1 MPTTVGSCVVILRE
15 HNKPDGRFLLD
26 AMTWSGSHLRLG
38 KQAYNKLGEE
48 ASTVVKNSDV
58 AKVFQDIADLLELK
72 GENVFKIRA
81 YQKAARAIDY
91 HPRELEAMTE
101 DGEDLQSIPG
111 VGEAI
116 AKKATELIATG
127 KLGYYENLK
136 AEFPQGITNLLDIP
150 GIGPRTANKLS
161 SELGISSVDELERA
175 IDDGRVAKLFRL
187 GEKTAENILHQIQA
201 LRRKDQ
207 RIPIGEALPIV
218 EEIIA
223 ALRSI
228 PGVKNLTPA
237 GSLRRFQDTVGDI
250 DLMGTANEPQEV
262 IDPFVALPLVR
273 QVLAQ
278 GSTKASVIVSGGLQ
292 VDLRMVEHDSFGS
305 LLQYFTG
312 SKQHNISL
320 REKWR
325 KRGLKLSEYGITVVA
340 TAKLEKFA
348 TEEEFYRRL
357 GIQYIPPEI
366 REAQGEIERA
376 EQGSMPS
383 LVELSDIKGD
393 LHTHTDWSDGNDSI
407 EELALAAQDM
417 GYQYIA
423 ITEHSVGRG
432 IAHGLSIER
441 LREQVGEIKALNRRL
456 SGVRVLTG
464 TEVDIRAD
472 GSLDLPHEILAELDI
487 VTAAVHSAMNQSEEK
502 MTDRVIK
509 AIENPDVDMIAHPTC
524 RLIGEREPVAID
536 LEAVFRAAA
545 KYSKIMEINAMPDRL
560 DLKDAHAFRARELG
574 AKLAIGTDA
583 HSVAHLGLMR
593 FGIGVAR
600 RAWSEPQHILNTLP
614 LEELLA
620 VLNRKR

>member
-1 MPTTVGSCVVILRE
+1 M
-15 HNKPDGRFLLD
+15 
-26 AMTWSGSHLRLG
+26 
-38 KQAYNKLGEE
+38 
-48 ASTVVKNSDV
+48 KNSDV
-58 AKVFQDIADLLELK
+58 AKIFQDIADLLELK

-81 YQKAARAIDY
+81 YQKAARAIEY
-91 HPRELEAMTE
+91 HPRELEAMIDE
-101 DGEDLQSIPG
+101 GEDLQSIPG

-116 AKKATELIATG
+116 AKKAAELVTTG

-136 AEFPQGITNLLDIP
+136 GEFPQGITNLLDVP
-150 GIGPRTANKLS
+150 GIGPKTANKLS

-175 IDDGRVAKLFRL
+175 INDGRVAGLFRL
-187 GEKTAENILHQIQA
+187 GERTADNILHQIQA

-218 EEIIA
+218 DEIIA
-223 ALRSI
+223 ALHNI

-237 GSLRRFQDTVGDI
+237 GSLRRFQETVGDI
-250 DLMGTANEPQEV
+250 DLMGTADEPKEV
-262 IDPFVALPLVR
+262 IDAFVALPLVK

-292 VDLRMVEHDSFGS
+292 VDLRMVEHESFGS

-312 SKQHNISL
+312 SKQHNIAL

-325 KRGLKLSEYGITVVA
+325 KKGLKLSEYGITVVA
-340 TAKLEKFA
+340 TDKLEKFA

-357 GIQYIPPEI
+357 GLQYIPPEI
-366 REAQGEIERA
+366 RQAQGEIEKA
-376 EQGSMPS
+376 EQGTIPR

-393 LHTHTDWSDGNDSI
+393 LHTHTEWSDGHDSI
-407 EELALAAQDM
+407 EQLARAARDT
-417 GYQYIA
+417 GRQYIA
-423 ITEHSVGRG
+423 ITEHSAGRG
-432 IAHGLSIER
+432 IAHGLDVAR
-441 LREQVGEIKALNRRL
+441 LRQQIAEIKALNERL
-456 SGVRVLTG
+456 TGLRVLTG

-472 GSLDLPHEILAELDI
+472 GSLDLPHEILAELDM

-502 MTDRVIK
+502 MTARVIK

-536 LEAVFRAAA
+536 LEAVFRAAV
-545 KYSKIMEINAMPDRL
+545 KYNKILEINAMPDRL
-560 DLKDAHAFRARELG
+560 DLKDTHAFRARELG
-574 AKLAIGTDA
+574 VKLAIGTDA
-583 HSVAHLGLMR
+583 HSVAHLDLMR

-600 RAWSEPQHILNTLP
+600 RAWCEPRHILNTLP
-614 LEELLA
+614 PEELLA